1 MSKVYR
7 ITPLEK
13 KSIVYHVEM
22 FRENPDGTVS
32 WFNIDETYR
41 WGQGFIE
48 EDMDCNLPYK
58 DDKVAYAKTDCG
70 WGCEFDD
77 SISCWFEFSDDVTEQ
92 EKEAI
97 EEAYH
102 EGGAS
107 WLYDGEHDWQEE
119 DVSVHIIAP
128 YQVSLCDED
137 GTVIVPEV
145 ELKPRPDPNTSW
157 PWSVDNPKPE
167 EKE

>member
-1 MSKVYR
+1 MSRVYR

-22 FRENPDGTVS
+22 FRENKDGSVS

-48 EDMDCNLPYK
+48 EDLECNLPYK
-58 DDKVAYAKTDCG
+58 DSKIAYAKSDVG

-77 SISCWFEFSDDVTEQ
+77 TISCWFEFSDDMDEQ

-97 EEAYH
+97 ESAYH
-102 EGGAS
+102 EGGAG
-107 WLYDGEHDWQEE
+107 WLYDGDHEWQEE
-119 DVSVHIIAP
+119 DSAVHVLAP
-128 YQVSLCDED
+128 FQVSLCESD
-137 GTVIVPEV
+137 GTIVVPEV
-145 ELKPRPDPNTSW
+145 ELKTRPEPSNSW
-157 PWSVDNPKPE
+157 PFTPA
-167 EKE
+167 